1 MELVFD
7 ILAHA
12 DFSGRLRRSKAT
24 PGLAAFSATVE
35 SVRTLNPEGTLLLD
49 AGDHFSVNLWGGL
62 PMVKASNLMGTDVMT
77 LGNHEFDRGS
87 AWLEECIAACEFP
100 VLCANIRYKDGR
112 PIKGTQPYV
121 ILERQGVKF
130 GVVGLAT
137 EYTPYMVEKTAFE
150 PFEVLSSVEMARRFI
165 PEMRERGAE
174 VIIALT
180 HHPFYIEEDGTISGE
195 LWDFLTNIPPVAICI
210 GGHIP
215 GDYAQIINGT
225 CVLKAGFAGES
236 LGHVRL
242 VFDTETRQIKSQE
255 CRIILTDWNSVGRD
269 DVVAYARSV
278 TDPFEPYF
286 NEPLSRAEEE
296 WVMTLARES
305 KLGDFLA
312 DAMRFGGQTEIA
324 YMNATSACGMIEP
337 GVVTRETI
345 TLVSGYNDPVC
356 VGEIS
361 GEQLY
366 RLMELVYEP
375 ERFGN
380 NAALVISGFHVEVD
394 HTKPSPHK
402 IIRLTLPDGTP
413 IERERKYSV
422 ATSAYMAS
430 GGNDTS
436 EIASQI
442 KWRQLDLRYHDA
454 VFAYCKT
461 MNVIKVED
469 YPRFKENGTPENNN
483 APF

>member
-1 MELVFD
+1 MELIFD
-7 ILAHA
+7 LLCHA
-12 DFSGRLRRSKAT
+12 DFSGRLRKSKAT
-24 PGLAAFSATVE
+24 PGLSAFSATVE
-35 SVRTLNPEGTLLLD
+35 SIRDLNPAGTLLLD

-62 PMVKASNLMGTDVMT
+62 PVVKAANLMGTDVMT

-87 AWLEECIAACEFP
+87 AFLEEYIAACEFP
-100 VLCANIRYKDGR
+100 VLCANIHYKDGT
-112 PIKGTQPYV
+112 PIQGTLPYV

-130 GVVGLAT
+130 GVLGIGT
-137 EYTPYMVEKTAFE
+137 EYTPYMVEKSAFA
-150 PFEVLSSVEMARRFI
+150 PFAVSSAVEAARRYI
-165 PEMRERGAE
+165 PEMRAQGAE
-174 VIIALT
+174 VVIALT
-180 HHPFYIEEDGTISGE
+180 HCPFYIEEDGGISGE
-195 LWDFLTNIPPVAICI
+195 MWDFLKDIPPVDICI

-215 GDYAQIINGT
+215 GDYAGIVKDT
-225 CVLKAGFAGES
+225 CVIKAGFAGES

-242 VFDTETRQIKSQE
+242 AFDTETRKITSRECQIL
-255 CRIILTDWNSVGRD
+255 LTDWEREGRPD
-269 DVVAYARSV
+269 IAAYARSV

-286 NEPLSRAEEE
+286 NEPLSQAEET
-296 WVMTLARES
+296 WVLKLARET

-312 DAMRFGGQTEIA
+312 DAMRHGGQTELA

-337 GVVTRETI
+337 GMVTRETI

-366 RLMELVYEP
+366 ALMELVYEP

-380 NAALVISGFHVEVD
+380 NAALLISGFHVEVD
-394 HTKPSPHK
+394 HTKPSPQK
-402 IIRLTLPDGTP
+402 VLQLTLPDGTP
-413 IERERKYSV
+413 IDPQRMYSV

-436 EIASQI
+436 EIAGKI

-454 VFAYCKT
+454 VAAYCKT
-461 MNVIKVED
+461 MEVLQVED
-469 YPRFKENGTPENNN
+469 YPRFKETGTPENDNS
-483 APF
+483 PF